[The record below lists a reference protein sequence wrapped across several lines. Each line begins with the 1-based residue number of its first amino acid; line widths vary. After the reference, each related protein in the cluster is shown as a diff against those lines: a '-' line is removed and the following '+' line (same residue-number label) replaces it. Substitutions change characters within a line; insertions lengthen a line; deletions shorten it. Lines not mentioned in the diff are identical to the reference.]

1 MNNVSLVGRLTK
13 DPELRTISSGN
24 TTCSFTVAV
33 NRQFT
38 NANGEREADFI
49 NCVVWGKQAENLCK
63 YCTKGSQIAVT
74 GRIQTRNYDGQDGRK
89 VYVTEVV
96 ATNISFLSSKSGDG
110 SSYNSNQGNFNNYN
124 GDFNNAP
131 NHNNYGQ
138 EPSFED
144 VQNSVNGNNES
155 LPAADLSEDPFKD
168 FGSEVVLSDD
178 DLPF

>member
-1 MNNVSLVGRLTK
+1 MNSVCLVGRLTR
-13 DPELRTISSGN
+13 DPELRTVSTGN
-24 TTCSFTVAV
+24 TTVSFSIAV

-38 NANGEREADFI
+38 SANGEREADFI
-49 NCVVWGKQAENLCK
+49 NCVVWGKQAENLAK

-96 ATNISFLSSKSGDG
+96 ANNITFLSPKGESNT
-110 SSYNSNQGNFNNYN
+110 YSNQGTNYDN
-124 GDFNNAP
+124 V
-131 NHNNYGQ
+131 
-138 EPSFED
+138 PSFED
-144 VQNSVNGNNES
+144 VQNANVNQMGTT
-155 LPAADLSEDPFKD
+155 DLTEDPFKD

>member
-13 DPELRTISSGN
+13 EPELRTISTGN
-24 TTCSFTVAV
+24 TTCSFTIAV

-38 NANGEREADFI
+38 SANGERETDFI
-49 NCVVWGKQAENLCK
+49 NCVIWGKQAENLAK
-63 YCTKGSQIAVT
+63 YCTKGSQIGVT

-96 ATNISFLSSKSGDG
+96 ANNVTFLSNKNSGDT
-110 SSYNSNQGNFNNYN
+110 NSFVPSNN
-124 GDFNNAP
+124 GT
-131 NHNNYGQ
+131 

-144 VQNSVNGNNES
+144 VPKSNVNGVETT
-155 LPAADLSEDPFKD
+155 DLTEDPFKD

>member
-1 MNNVSLVGRLTK
+1 MNNVCLVGRLTR
-13 DPELRTISSGN
+13 DPELRTISTGN
-24 TTCSFTVAV
+24 TTVSFSVAV

-49 NCVVWGKQAENLCK
+49 NCVVWGKQAENLAK
-63 YCTKGSQIAVT
+63 YCTKGSQVAVT

-96 ATNISFLSSKSGDG
+96 ANNIQFLTPKGENN
-110 SSYNSNQGNFNNYN
+110 SYNSNQGNYNNYAAPTF
-124 GDFNNAP
+124 GDGQ
-131 NHNNYGQ
+131 NYGPV
-138 EPSFED
+138 PSFEEA
-144 VQNSVNGNNES
+144 QNMNVNNS
-155 LPAADLSEDPFKD
+155 PMDTTDLTEDPFKD

>member
-13 DPELRTISSGN
+13 DPELRTVSTGN

-38 NANGEREADFI
+38 SANGERETDFI
-49 NCVVWGKQAENLCK
+49 NCVIWGKQAENLAK
-63 YCTKGSQIAVT
+63 FCTKGSQIGVT

-96 ATNISFLSSKSGDG
+96 ANNITFLSSKNSGDT
-110 SSYNSNQGNFNNYN
+110 NSFVPSNN
-124 GDFNNAP
+124 GM
-131 NHNNYGQ
+131 

-144 VQNSVNGNNES
+144 IPKSNVNGVETT
-155 LPAADLSEDPFKD
+155 DLTEDPFKD